1 MRSSHLTGDLKLIA
15 EQVSI
20 WAAGQPQLVRLWFFG
35 NHSSRP
41 AQTMES
47 DLDIAFETDAMP
59 PAAAL
64 DALQSDCGAWKAEVS
79 SAIGL
84 DVRFEPI
91 AVDVIQDAVTDHG
104 ILVYER
110 QDSPPCR
117 WLAR

>member
-15 EQVSI
+15 EQVGI

-35 NHSSRP
+35 NHSSSRP
-41 AQTMES
+41 AQS
-47 DLDIAFETDAMP
+47 GQRPRWLSRS
-59 PAAAL
+59 
-64 DALQSDCGAWKAEVS
+64 LQSDCGAWKAEVS

-117 WLAR
+117 WLTR